1 MLTRRHGTRSG
12 GSLPRCLAVWVG
24 ASLLAA
30 AVLAVLLPDLAVVP
44 GLLHRSGRAGA
55 PFDALLAVGAA
66 VLLAGCT
73 AWAWLV
79 TTAVVLEAITGR
91 TRVRRGCPRALR
103 GWVLLACGVAL
114 AAGAAPATAAGGHD
128 GPVAAAQRPG
138 VEDRAMLAGLPMPD
152 LATGP
157 PQRTGRP
164 PLLAPH
170 APREVTVAPGDT
182 LWELAARDLSP
193 DASPADVDEHWRL
206 LWQVNRAE
214 LGPDPDVIQ
223 PGTSLRLP
231 PREDD

>member
-1 MLTRRHGTRSG
+1 MATRRPVTRNG
-12 GSLPRCLAVWVG
+12 GSLPRCAAVWV
-24 ASLLAA
+24 AATLLAA
-30 AVLAVLLPDLAVVP
+30 GVLAALLPDLALVP
-44 GLLHRSGRAGA
+44 ELLHRSGRAGTA
-55 PFDALLAVGAA
+55 FDALLAKSAA
-66 VLLAGCT
+66 VLLTGCT

-79 TTAVVLEAITGR
+79 TTAVVLDALTGR

-103 GWVLLACGVAL
+103 SCVLLACGVAL

-138 VEDRAMLAGLPMPD
+138 GEDRGMLAGLPMPD
-152 LATGP
+152 LVSGP

-170 APREVTVAPGDT
+170 AAREVLVAPGDT
-182 LWELAARDLSP
+182 LWELAARDLAA
-193 DASPADVDEHWRL
+193 DASPAAVDEHWRL
-206 LWQVNRAE
+206 LWKVNRAE